1 MPESLGQEDVNI
13 ICGERPI
20 DLRSCNYEFELREK
34 VLTSK
39 RILLRNFFSCYLK
52 STYEV
57 NANLNVSYLEK
68 LREEYRKL
76 PNCDKFNFNDM
87 RETIEEMEVDET
99 AKEQIYDMLSQYT
112 NCSTLIKSS
121 GEQSSTKVENKV
133 HASSML
139 EVAMD

>member
-1 MPESLGQEDVNI
+1 M
-13 ICGERPI
+13 
-20 DLRSCNYEFELREK
+20 
-34 VLTSK
+34 LTSK

-76 PNCDKFNFNDM
+76 PNDDKFNFNELRD
-87 RETIEEMEVDET
+87 TIEEMEVDET
-99 AKEQIYDMLSQYT
+99 DKAQIFDMISQYT

-121 GEQSSTKVENKV
+121 AEQNSTMVDNKV
-133 HASSML
+133 QAYSAL
-139 EVAMD
+139 EVAMDDAIEEKSDYQPD